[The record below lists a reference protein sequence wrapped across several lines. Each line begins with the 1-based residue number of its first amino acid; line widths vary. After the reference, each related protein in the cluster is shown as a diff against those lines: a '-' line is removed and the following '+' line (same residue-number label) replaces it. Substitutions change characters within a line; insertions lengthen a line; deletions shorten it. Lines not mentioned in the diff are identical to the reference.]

1 MNRKGRD
8 CLFFRENRQ
17 LIRSGIEVSSSK
29 YLYEVFFPQSTE
41 QIHTSSF
48 SQSYNKCHLKQIPI
62 FKIEAVSCL
71 HCFCLDIRV
80 QMKTRP
86 SSVQLFSHVAYL
98 QGNGIYKV
106 IKSYFLVLPTDHKFY
121 MIFMAFQSLMMQEEI
136 LQGLNRIHI
145 FKSVV
150 LWSFLERRGCSL
162 FPGCFLKPRILYVSL
177 FITLRLFLAGSLD
190 SVWGQS

>member
-1 MNRKGRD
+1 
-8 CLFFRENRQ
+8 
-17 LIRSGIEVSSSK
+17 
-29 YLYEVFFPQSTE
+29 
-41 QIHTSSF
+41 
-48 SQSYNKCHLKQIPI
+48 
-62 FKIEAVSCL
+62 
-71 HCFCLDIRV
+71 
-80 QMKTRP
+80 MKTRP

-136 LQGLNRIHI
+136 LQGLNRIRI

-177 FITLRLFLAGSLD
+177 FITLRLFLQVVWILYGDSPDFSSFVLVTFLFLCILPNIFSL
-190 SVWGQS
+190 VEC